1 LKPKKSL
8 LICAL
13 SCLRFA
19 SRMLAWILSR
29 AMGASVSFR
38 VGGWKCL
45 RDIGVKFNKGAV
57 ESVSIGEIRL
67 SIRQSLVKLGVGF
80 ISRDPKLQVLICDL
94 EVVMRASNKISKKAK
109 SRKSRKSGRGKWMVV
124 ANMARFLSVSVT
136 EVVVKTPK
144 ATVEVKEL
152 TLDLSKDG
160 GSKPELFVKLLLAP
174 IFVHFGESR
183 VSYDQSSMHGGSF
196 PSNDRLL
203 AMTERISAP
212 FSCEEFSLMCGFG
225 HDREAGVVV
234 RNVEIGTGDVSINL
248 NEELL
253 LKRKGEDAFSSKDVA
268 IKAVNE
274 SGTADKPV
282 KPPVNLAI
290 MKYASIF
297 PEKLS
302 FVLPKLD
309 MKFVHREV
317 GLMVE
322 NNIMGIQLKGTKSR
336 SFEDVGESTR
346 VDVQMEF
353 SEIHLLK
360 DGDISVVEILKLDVV
375 SSVYIPLQPASPI
388 RSEVDVKLGGTQCNM
403 VMTRLQPWMRLHALR
418 KKKMVLRGE
427 STTSER
433 SHSYDHKAFMW
444 TSTISA
450 PEMTVVLYD
459 LNGSP
464 LYHYIMPNVW
474 AQFEER

>member
-1 LKPKKSL
+1 
-8 LICAL
+8 
-13 SCLRFA
+13 
-19 SRMLAWILSR
+19 M
-29 AMGASVSFR
+29 
-38 VGGWKCL
+38 
-45 RDIGVKFNKGAV
+45 
-57 ESVSIGEIRL
+57 
-67 SIRQSLVKLGVGF
+67 
-80 ISRDPKLQVLICDL
+80 
-94 EVVMRASNKISKKAK
+94 
-109 SRKSRKSGRGKWMVV
+109 
-124 ANMARFLSVSVT
+124 
-136 EVVVKTPK
+136 
-144 ATVEVKEL
+144 

-174 IFVHFGESR
+174 IFVHFGEPR

-203 AMTERISAP
+203 AVTERVSAP
-212 FSCEEFSLMCGFG
+212 FSCEEFSLICEFG

-234 RNVEIGTGDVSINL
+234 RNVEIATGDVSINL

-253 LKRKGEDAFSSKDVA
+253 LKRKGEDAFSSTDVA
-268 IKAVNE
+268 MKAVKE
-274 SGTADKPV
+274 SGTAEKPV
-282 KPPVNLAI
+282 KPPANLAI
-290 MKYASIF
+290 MKYASMF

-336 SFEDVGESTR
+336 SFEDVGESMR

-388 RSEVDVKLGGTQCNM
+388 RSEVDVKLGGTQCNV
-403 VMTRLQPWMRLHALR
+403 VMTRLHPWMRLHALR
-418 KKKMVLRGE
+418 KKKTVVQGE
-427 STTSER
+427 STKSEDLTHLIIK
-433 SHSYDHKAFMW
+433 HSCG
-444 TSTISA
+444 
-450 PEMTVVLYD
+450 P
-459 LNGSP
+459 P
-464 LYHYIMPNVW
+464 LFQPLK
-474 AQFEER
+474 